1 MEIKPLNDNT
11 IVIKKSKIQ
20 FKSSK
25 NKKINSLIPKG
36 MQKIIKNEKLKQFLL
51 ISMTTIFSLVLV
63 IYIMFL
69 GLFYKSG
76 WASYIFPIIILLTFL
91 YKLFKTLIDI
101 RAFNQQIL
109 KYEEDL
115 KLDSSYTPSFLA
127 SIYKN
132 SIQNQVIHNW
142 LTFTIVFYGL
152 ILTLLIWIFKDISW
166 WILDF
171 KNWIKSLL
179 VDPSLWII
187 ILSISMI
194 CVFVLHLIFAIQR
207 NKKKQDIKLYFGQDT
222 ALLSNEIEIKTNL
235 NKSIKRLFI
244 LKLMIILIFPII
256 IFLILKRTRKN
267 K

>member
-11 IVIKKSKIQ
+11 IVIKKSKIK

-51 ISMTTIFSLVLV
+51 ISISSAFSLVL
-63 IYIMFL
+63 IAYIMLL

-76 WASYIFPIIILLTFL
+76 WASYLFPIIILSIFL
-91 YKLFKTLIDI
+91 YKLFKTLVDI
-101 RAFNQQIL
+101 RAFNRRIL

-115 KLDSSYTPSFLA
+115 KLDSNYIPSFLA

-142 LTFTIVFYGL
+142 LTFTIVFYGVL
-152 ILTLLIWIFKDISW
+152 LTLFIWIFKDISW

-171 KNWIKSLL
+171 QSWIKSLL
-179 VDPSLWII
+179 VDPNLWII
-187 ILSISMI
+187 VLSVSLIF
-194 CVFVLHLIFAIQR
+194 VFVLHLFFAIQR

-222 ALLSNEIEIKTNL
+222 QLLSNEVEVKNKL
-235 NKSIKRLFI
+235 NKSFKRLFI
-244 LKLMIILIFPII
+244 LKLMIISVFPII
-256 IFLILKRTRKN
+256 IFLILKRIRKN